1 VIFQTWAQLRPES
14 QPYWRSTREAQF
26 GCKLEEVSAASAREE
41 HWETAEKSLNRV
53 ASWLQKNG
61 EDSTWVM
68 GDTISFVD
76 LFIGGWLVWVR
87 QVDAELWERVKQLGN
102 GIWGAYVDR
111 LDAFAVFDE
120 GEEYRG

>member
-1 VIFQTWAQLRPES
+1 
-14 QPYWRSTREAQF
+14 
-26 GCKLEEVSAASAREE
+26 
-41 HWETAEKSLNRV
+41 
-53 ASWLQKNG
+53 
-61 EDSTWVM
+61 M